1 MVIGNRIDHDIESP
15 KECESLGLS
24 LGLAAFTAV
33 VYPLAYVVSATL
45 AATAARKSNILT
57 MISPLPAVQ
66 YRVDSKSIILLFFLA
81 RPSNDFLRNFP
92 HVTAY

>member
-33 VYPLAYVVSATL
+33 VYPLAYVVSRYTCRDRSQEIEY
-45 AATAARKSNILT
+45 TDHDI
-57 MISPLPAVQ
+57 P
-66 YRVDSKSIILLFFLA
+66 
-81 RPSNDFLRNFP
+81 PSCCS
-92 HVTAY
+92 V